1 MGRHI
6 LGRLFER
13 RITFFKTAGQS
24 GAIIAAFLL
33 FRGVNRL
40 PKYLEES
47 MSDTEHL
54 PLFDELGL
62 AAPILKALH
71 DVGYERPS
79 PIQAAAI
86 PPLLAG
92 HDLLGQAQTGT
103 GKTAAFALPLLS
115 RLEAGSRSTQILVL
129 APTRELAIQVS
140 EACQRYA
147 SHMPDFQVLPIYGGS
162 SYDTQIRALRRGAQV
177 VVGTPGRVMDLIR
190 RKSLDLSGLRALV
203 LDEADEMLRMG
214 FIDDVDWIM
223 EQCPAGRQVAL
234 FSATMPEQIRR
245 VAQKH
250 LKQPKEIKIASK
262 TATAT
267 TIRQRYWQVTGS
279 HKLEA
284 MTRLLE
290 VESYEALLVFVR
302 TKNAAEELAGKLAA
316 RGHACEA
323 LHGDIPQK
331 LRERTVEKLR
341 QGQLDILIATDVV
354 ARGLDVERI
363 THVVNYDIPYDT
375 ESYVHR
381 IGRTGRAG
389 RKGEAIL
396 FVAPRERRMLRSIE
410 HATRQS
416 IEPMKMPTMADINQ
430 HRLTKFKE
438 RIRETMMGEE
448 LETYYELVNEL
459 VQEESVDP
467 IELAAALAKLVQGD
481 QPLLLDES
489 KPDPL
494 LSQPS
499 REFERRDQ
507 RDFGDRDFNRGDRPA
522 RRMPGLEPRPL
533 KDNPDVKMER
543 FRVDVGAHHGV
554 KPGQIVGAIAN
565 EANLESR
572 FIGNI
577 EIADDFS
584 TVDLPKGMSAE
595 VMEVIK
601 KARVCQRPL
610 MITPYTEV
618 PEGTRSAAP
627 RQFRD
632 RPFNKER
639 RPFNKDRREGNREG
653 GFDKGRKFGNKRREH
668 NS

>member
-1 MGRHI
+1 
-6 LGRLFER
+6 
-13 RITFFKTAGQS
+13 
-24 GAIIAAFLL
+24 
-33 FRGVNRL
+33 
-40 PKYLEES
+40 
-47 MSDTEHL
+47 MSDTEQL
-54 PLFDELGL
+54 PLFSELGL
-62 AAPILKALH
+62 AAPVLKALQ

-86 PPLLAG
+86 PHLMAG

-115 RLEAGSRSTQILVL
+115 RLEAGNRNTQVLVL
-129 APTRELAIQVS
+129 APTRELALQVA

-147 SHMPDFQVLPIYGGS
+147 KYMPDFHVLPIYGGS
-162 SYDTQIRALRRGAQV
+162 SYETQTRALRRGAQV

-190 RKSLDLSGLRALV
+190 RKNLDLSGLKALV

-223 EQCPAGRQVAL
+223 EQCPATRQVAL
-234 FSATMPEQIRR
+234 FSATMPDQIRR

-250 LKQPKEIKIASK
+250 LKQPKEIKIITK
-262 TATAT
+262 TSTAP
-267 TIRQRYWQVTGS
+267 TIRQRYWQVTGL
-279 HKLEA
+279 HKLDA

-290 VESYEALLVFVR
+290 VEPYEAVLVFVR

-331 LRERTVEKLR
+331 LRERTVDKLR

-396 FVAPRERRMLRSIE
+396 FVAPRERRMLRAIE
-410 HATRQS
+410 HATRQA
-416 IEPMKMPTMADINQ
+416 IEPMKMPSTEDINQ
-430 HRLTKFKE
+430 HRMTKFKE

-448 LETYYELVNEL
+448 LEIYVNLVNEL
-459 VQEESVDP
+459 IEEDSADP
-467 IELAAALAKLVQGD
+467 LELAAALAKLVQGD
-481 QPLLLDES
+481 QPLLLDDSITEPAS
-489 KPDPL
+489 DRAG
-494 LSQPS
+494 
-499 REFERRDQ
+499 REFERRD
-507 RDFGDRDFNRGDRPA
+507 FGDRAPRDFADRGDRPA
-522 RRMPGLEPRPL
+522 RRMPSLEPRPL
-533 KDNPDVKMER
+533 KDNPDVEMER
-543 FRVDVGAHHGV
+543 YRVDVGANHGV

-565 EANLESR
+565 EANIESR

-577 EIADDFS
+577 DIADDFS
-584 TVDLPKGMSAE
+584 TVDLPKGMTAD
-595 VMEVIK
+595 VLEVIK

-610 MITPYTEV
+610 QISHYTEV
-618 PEGTRSAAP
+618 PAGSNTAP
-627 RQFRD
+627 RPSSD
-632 RPFNKER
+632 RPAFNKD
-639 RPFNKDRREGNREG
+639 RPFNKDRRPSSDRPFNKSGERREG
-653 GFDKGRKFGNKRREH
+653 GFNKDRKFGGPKRRD
-668 NS
+668 S

>member
-1 MGRHI
+1 
-6 LGRLFER
+6 
-13 RITFFKTAGQS
+13 
-24 GAIIAAFLL
+24 
-33 FRGVNRL
+33 
-40 PKYLEES
+40 
-47 MSDTEHL
+47 MSDTEQL
-54 PLFDELGL
+54 PLFSELGL
-62 AAPILKALH
+62 AAPVLKALQ

-86 PPLLAG
+86 PHLMAG

-115 RLEAGSRSTQILVL
+115 RLEAGNRNTQILVL
-129 APTRELAIQVS
+129 APTRELALQVA

-147 SHMPDFQVLPIYGGS
+147 KHMPDFHVLPIYGGS
-162 SYDTQIRALRRGAQV
+162 SYETQTRALRRGAQV

-190 RKSLDLSGLRALV
+190 RKNLDLSGLKALV

-223 EQCPAGRQVAL
+223 EQCPATRQVAL

-250 LKQPKEIKIASK
+250 LKQPKEIKIITK
-262 TATAT
+262 TSTAP
-267 TIRQRYWQVTGS
+267 TIRQRYWQVTGL
-279 HKLEA
+279 HKLDA

-290 VESYEALLVFVR
+290 VEPYEAVLVFVR

-331 LRERTVEKLR
+331 LRERTVDKLR

-396 FVAPRERRMLRSIE
+396 FVAPRERRMLRAIE
-410 HATRQS
+410 HATRQA
-416 IEPMKMPTMADINQ
+416 IEPMKMPSTEDINL
-430 HRLTKFKE
+430 HRMTKFKE

-448 LETYYELVNEL
+448 LEIYLNLVNEL
-459 VQEESVDP
+459 IEEDSADP
-467 IELAAALAKLVQGD
+467 LELAAALAKLVQGD
-481 QPLLLDES
+481 QPLLLDDS
-489 KPDPL
+489 IPDPL
-494 LSQPS
+494 LNAGND
-499 REFERRDQ
+499 RGGFERRDFNDRGG
-507 RDFGDRDFNRGDRPA
+507 RDFGDRGDRPA
-522 RRMPGLEPRPL
+522 RRMPSLEPRPL
-533 KDNPDVKMER
+533 KDNPDVEMER
-543 FRVDVGAHHGV
+543 YRVDVGAHHGV

-565 EANLESR
+565 EANIESR

-577 EIADDFS
+577 DIADDFS
-584 TVDLPKGMSAE
+584 TVDLPKGMTAD
-595 VMEVIK
+595 VLEVIK

-610 MITPYTEV
+610 QITRYTEV
-618 PEGTRSAAP
+618 PAGGSTAAP
-627 RQFRD
+627 RPYRND
-632 RPFNKER
+632 
-639 RPFNKDRREGNREG
+639 RPFNKDRRPGGDRPFNKGGERREG
-653 GFDKGRKFGNKRREH
+653 GFNKDRKFGGKRRD
-668 NS
+668 S

>member
-1 MGRHI
+1 
-6 LGRLFER
+6 
-13 RITFFKTAGQS
+13 
-24 GAIIAAFLL
+24 
-33 FRGVNRL
+33 
-40 PKYLEES
+40 
-47 MSDTEHL
+47 MSDTEQL
-54 PLFDELGL
+54 PLFSELGL
-62 AAPILKALH
+62 AAPVLKALQ

-86 PPLLAG
+86 PHLMAG

-115 RLEAGSRSTQILVL
+115 RLEAGNRNTQILVL
-129 APTRELAIQVS
+129 APTRELALQVA

-147 SHMPDFQVLPIYGGS
+147 HHMPDFHVLPIYGGA
-162 SYDTQIRALRRGAQV
+162 SYETQTRALRRGAQV

-190 RKSLDLSGLRALV
+190 RKNLDLSGLKALV

-223 EQCPAGRQVAL
+223 EQCPSTRQVAL

-267 TIRQRYWQVTGS
+267 TIRQRYWQVTGL
-279 HKLEA
+279 HKLDA

-331 LRERTVEKLR
+331 LRERTVDKLR

-396 FVAPRERRMLRSIE
+396 FVAPRERRMLRAIE
-410 HATRQS
+410 HATRQA
-416 IEPMKMPTMADINQ
+416 IEPMKMPSTEDINQ
-430 HRLTKFKE
+430 HRLAKFKE

-448 LETYYELVNEL
+448 LE
-459 VQEESVDP
+459 
-467 IELAAALAKLVQGD
+467 
-481 QPLLLDES
+481 
-489 KPDPL
+489 
-494 LSQPS
+494 
-499 REFERRDQ
+499 
-507 RDFGDRDFNRGDRPA
+507 
-522 RRMPGLEPRPL
+522 
-533 KDNPDVKMER
+533 
-543 FRVDVGAHHGV
+543 
-554 KPGQIVGAIAN
+554 
-565 EANLESR
+565 
-572 FIGNI
+572 
-577 EIADDFS
+577 
-584 TVDLPKGMSAE
+584 
-595 VMEVIK
+595 
-601 KARVCQRPL
+601 
-610 MITPYTEV
+610 
-618 PEGTRSAAP
+618 
-627 RQFRD
+627 
-632 RPFNKER
+632 
-639 RPFNKDRREGNREG
+639 
-653 GFDKGRKFGNKRREH
+653 
-668 NS
+668 

>member
-1 MGRHI
+1 
-6 LGRLFER
+6 
-13 RITFFKTAGQS
+13 
-24 GAIIAAFLL
+24 
-33 FRGVNRL
+33 
-40 PKYLEES
+40 
-47 MSDTEHL
+47 MSDTEQL
-54 PLFDELGL
+54 PLFSELGL
-62 AAPILKALH
+62 AAPVLKALQ

-86 PPLLAG
+86 PHLMAG

-115 RLEAGSRSTQILVL
+115 RLEAGNRNTQVLVL
-129 APTRELAIQVS
+129 APTRELALQVA

-147 SHMPDFQVLPIYGGS
+147 KHMPDFHVLPIYGGS
-162 SYDTQIRALRRGAQV
+162 SYETQTRALRRGAQV

-190 RKSLDLSGLRALV
+190 RKNLDLSGLKALV

-223 EQCPAGRQVAL
+223 EQCPSTRQVAL
-234 FSATMPEQIRR
+234 FSATMPDQIRR

-250 LKQPKEIKIASK
+250 LKQPKEIKIVSK
-262 TATAT
+262 TSTAP
-267 TIRQRYWQVTGS
+267 TIRQRYWQVTGL
-279 HKLEA
+279 HKLDA

-290 VESYEALLVFVR
+290 VEPYEAVLVFVR

-331 LRERTVEKLR
+331 LRERTVDKLR

-396 FVAPRERRMLRSIE
+396 FVAPRERRMLRAIE
-410 HATRQS
+410 HATRQA
-416 IEPMKMPTMADINQ
+416 IEPMKMPSTEDINQ
-430 HRLTKFKE
+430 HRMTKFKE

-448 LETYYELVNEL
+448 LELYLNLVNEL
-459 VQEESVDP
+459 IEEDSADP
-467 IELAAALAKLVQGD
+467 LELAAALAKLVQGD
-481 QPLLLDES
+481 QPLLLDDSMPEPQFS
-489 KPDPL
+489 SND
-494 LSQPS
+494 
-499 REFERRDQ
+499 RGGRDFERRDGGS
-507 RDFGDRDFNRGDRPA
+507 DFADRGDRPA
-522 RRMPGLEPRPL
+522 RRMPSLEPRPL
-533 KDNPDVKMER
+533 KDNPDVEMER
-543 FRVDVGAHHGV
+543 YRVDVGAHHGV

-565 EANLESR
+565 EANIESR

-577 EIADDFS
+577 DIADDFS
-584 TVDLPKGMSAE
+584 TVDLPKGMTAD
-595 VMEVIK
+595 VLEVIK

-610 MITPYTEV
+610 MITRYTEV
-618 PEGTRSAAP
+618 PAGSNTAP
-627 RQFRD
+627 RPPRSD
-632 RPFNKER
+632 
-639 RPFNKDRREGNREG
+639 RPFNKDRRPSGDRPFNKSGERREG
-653 GFDKGRKFGNKRREH
+653 GFNKDRKFGGNKRRD
-668 NS
+668 S

>member
-1 MGRHI
+1 
-6 LGRLFER
+6 
-13 RITFFKTAGQS
+13 
-24 GAIIAAFLL
+24 
-33 FRGVNRL
+33 
-40 PKYLEES
+40 
-47 MSDTEHL
+47 MSDTEQL
-54 PLFDELGL
+54 PLFSELGL
-62 AAPILKALH
+62 AAPVLKALQ

-86 PPLLAG
+86 PHLMAG

-115 RLEAGSRSTQILVL
+115 RLEAGNRNTQILVL
-129 APTRELAIQVS
+129 APTRELALQVA

-147 SHMPDFQVLPIYGGS
+147 KHMPDFHVLPIYGGS
-162 SYDTQIRALRRGAQV
+162 SYETQTRALRRGAQV

-190 RKSLDLSGLRALV
+190 RKNLDLSGLKALV

-223 EQCPAGRQVAL
+223 EQCPATRQVAL
-234 FSATMPEQIRR
+234 FSATMPDQIRR

-250 LKQPKEIKIASK
+250 LKQPKEIKIITK
-262 TATAT
+262 TSTAP
-267 TIRQRYWQVTGS
+267 TIRQRYWQVTGL
-279 HKLEA
+279 HKLDA

-290 VESYEALLVFVR
+290 VEPYEAVLVFVR
-302 TKNAAEELAGKLAA
+302 TKNAAEELASKLAA

-331 LRERTVEKLR
+331 LRERTVDKLR

-396 FVAPRERRMLRSIE
+396 FVAPRERRMLRAIE
-410 HATRQS
+410 HATRQA
-416 IEPMKMPTMADINQ
+416 IEPMKMPSTEDINQ
-430 HRLTKFKE
+430 HRMTKFKE

-448 LETYYELVNEL
+448 LEIYVNLVNEL
-459 VQEESVDP
+459 IEEDSADP
-467 IELAAALAKLVQGD
+467 LELAAALAKLVQGD
-481 QPLLLDES
+481 QPLLLDDTITEPAS
-489 KPDPL
+489 DRAG
-494 LSQPS
+494 
-499 REFERRDQ
+499 REFERRDFGDRAP
-507 RDFGDRDFNRGDRPA
+507 RDFGDRGDRPA
-522 RRMPGLEPRPL
+522 RRMPSLEPRPL
-533 KDNPDVKMER
+533 KDNPDVEMER
-543 FRVDVGAHHGV
+543 YRVDVGAHHGV

-565 EANLESR
+565 EANIESR

-577 EIADDFS
+577 DIADDFS
-584 TVDLPKGMSAE
+584 TVDLPKGMTAD
-595 VMEVIK
+595 VLEVIK

-610 MITPYTEV
+610 MITRYTEV
-618 PEGTRSAAP
+618 PAGSNTAP
-627 RQFRD
+627 RPPRSD
-632 RPFNKER
+632 
-639 RPFNKDRREGNREG
+639 RPFNKDRRPSGDRPFNKSGERREG
-653 GFDKGRKFGNKRREH
+653 GFNKDRKFGGNKRRD
-668 NS
+668 S

>member
-1 MGRHI
+1 
-6 LGRLFER
+6 
-13 RITFFKTAGQS
+13 
-24 GAIIAAFLL
+24 
-33 FRGVNRL
+33 
-40 PKYLEES
+40 
-47 MSDTEHL
+47 MSDTEQL
-54 PLFDELGL
+54 PLFSELGL
-62 AAPILKALH
+62 AAPVLKALQ

-86 PPLLAG
+86 PHLMAG

-115 RLEAGSRSTQILVL
+115 RLEAGNRNTQILVL
-129 APTRELAIQVS
+129 APTRELALQVA

-147 SHMPDFQVLPIYGGS
+147 HHMPDFHVLPIYGGA
-162 SYDTQIRALRRGAQV
+162 SYETQTRALRRGAQV

-190 RKSLDLSGLRALV
+190 RKNLDLSGLKALV

-223 EQCPAGRQVAL
+223 EQCPSTRQVAL

-267 TIRQRYWQVTGS
+267 TIRQRYWQVTGL
-279 HKLEA
+279 HKLDA

-331 LRERTVEKLR
+331 LRERTVDKLR

-396 FVAPRERRMLRSIE
+396 FVAPRERRMLRAIE
-410 HATRQS
+410 HATRQA
-416 IEPMKMPTMADINQ
+416 IEPMKMPSTEDINQ
-430 HRLTKFKE
+430 HRLAKFKE

-448 LETYYELVNEL
+448 LEIYHSLVNEL
-459 VQEESVDP
+459 IEEDSADP
-467 IELAAALAKLVQGD
+467 LELAAALAKLVQGD
-481 QPLLLDES
+481 QPLLLDDS
-489 KPDPL
+489 IPDPL
-494 LSQPS
+494 FNNSND
-499 REFERRDQ
+499 RGGFERRDFNDRGG
-507 RDFGDRDFNRGDRPA
+507 RDFGDRGDRPA
-522 RRMPGLEPRPL
+522 RRMPSLEPRPL
-533 KDNPDVKMER
+533 KDNPDVEMER
-543 FRVDVGAHHGV
+543 YRVDVGAHHGV

-565 EANLESR
+565 EANIESR

-577 EIADDFS
+577 DIADDFS
-584 TVDLPKGMSAE
+584 TVDLPKGMTAD
-595 VMEVIK
+595 VLEVIK

-610 MITPYTEV
+610 QITRYTEV
-618 PEGTRSAAP
+618 PAGGNTSSRPP
-627 RQFRD
+627 RGE
-632 RPFNKER
+632 RPFR
-639 RPFNKDRREGNREG
+639 GDRPFNKDRRPQGDRPFNKSGERREG
-653 GFDKGRKFGNKRREH
+653 GFNKDRKFGGKRRE
-668 NS
+668 S

>member
-1 MGRHI
+1 
-6 LGRLFER
+6 
-13 RITFFKTAGQS
+13 
-24 GAIIAAFLL
+24 
-33 FRGVNRL
+33 
-40 PKYLEES
+40 
-47 MSDTEHL
+47 MSDTEQL
-54 PLFDELGL
+54 PLFSELGL
-62 AAPILKALH
+62 AAPVLKALQ

-86 PPLLAG
+86 PHLMAG

-115 RLEAGSRSTQILVL
+115 RLEAGNRNTQVLVL
-129 APTRELAIQVS
+129 APTRELALQVA

-147 SHMPDFQVLPIYGGS
+147 KHMPDFHVLPIYGGS
-162 SYDTQIRALRRGAQV
+162 SYETQTRALRRGAQV

-190 RKSLDLSGLRALV
+190 RKNLDLSGLKALV

-223 EQCPAGRQVAL
+223 EQCPSTRQVAL
-234 FSATMPEQIRR
+234 FSATMPDQIRR

-250 LKQPKEIKIASK
+250 LKQPKEIKIVSK
-262 TATAT
+262 TSTAP
-267 TIRQRYWQVTGS
+267 TIRQRYWQVTGL
-279 HKLEA
+279 HKLDA

-290 VESYEALLVFVR
+290 VEPYEAVLVFVR

-331 LRERTVEKLR
+331 LRERTVDKLR

-396 FVAPRERRMLRSIE
+396 FVAPRERRMLRAIE
-410 HATRQS
+410 HATRQA
-416 IEPMKMPTMADINQ
+416 IEPMKMPSTEDINQ
-430 HRLTKFKE
+430 HRMTKFKE

-448 LETYYELVNEL
+448 LELYLNLVNEL
-459 VQEESVDP
+459 IEEDSADP
-467 IELAAALAKLVQGD
+467 LELAAALAKLVQGD
-481 QPLLLDES
+481 QPLLLDDSIPEPQFS
-489 KPDPL
+489 SND
-494 LSQPS
+494 
-499 REFERRDQ
+499 RGGRDFERRDGGN
-507 RDFGDRDFNRGDRPA
+507 DFADRGDRPA
-522 RRMPGLEPRPL
+522 RRMPSLEPRPL
-533 KDNPDVKMER
+533 KDNPDVEMER
-543 FRVDVGAHHGV
+543 YRVDVGAHHGV

-565 EANLESR
+565 EANIESR

-577 EIADDFS
+577 DIADDFS
-584 TVDLPKGMSAE
+584 TVDLPKGMTAD
-595 VMEVIK
+595 VLEVIK

-610 MITPYTEV
+610 MITRYTEV
-618 PEGTRSAAP
+618 PAGSNTAP
-627 RQFRD
+627 RPPRSD
-632 RPFNKER
+632 
-639 RPFNKDRREGNREG
+639 RPFNKDRRPSGDRPFNKSGERREG
-653 GFDKGRKFGNKRREH
+653 GFNKDRKFGGNKRRD
-668 NS
+668 S

>member
-1 MGRHI
+1 
-6 LGRLFER
+6 
-13 RITFFKTAGQS
+13 
-24 GAIIAAFLL
+24 
-33 FRGVNRL
+33 
-40 PKYLEES
+40 
-47 MSDTEHL
+47 MSDTEQL
-54 PLFDELGL
+54 PLFSELGL
-62 AAPILKALH
+62 AAPVLKALQ

-86 PPLLAG
+86 PHLMAG

-115 RLEAGSRSTQILVL
+115 RLEAGNRNTQILVL
-129 APTRELAIQVS
+129 APTRELALQVA

-147 SHMPDFQVLPIYGGS
+147 HHMPDFHVLPIYGGA
-162 SYDTQIRALRRGAQV
+162 SYETQTRALRRGAQV

-190 RKSLDLSGLRALV
+190 RKNLDLSGLKALV

-223 EQCPAGRQVAL
+223 DQCPAGRQVAL

-267 TIRQRYWQVTGS
+267 TIRQRYWQVTGL
-279 HKLEA
+279 HKLDA

-331 LRERTVEKLR
+331 LRERTVDKLR

-396 FVAPRERRMLRSIE
+396 FVAPRERRMLRAIE
-410 HATRQS
+410 HATRQA
-416 IEPMKMPTMADINQ
+416 IEPMKMPSTEDINQ
-430 HRLTKFKE
+430 HRLAKFKE

-448 LETYYELVNEL
+448 LEIYHNLVNEL
-459 VQEESVDP
+459 IEEDSADP
-467 IELAAALAKLVQGD
+467 LELAAALAKLVQGD
-481 QPLLLDES
+481 QPLLLDDS
-489 KPDPL
+489 IPDPVFNAGND
-494 LSQPS
+494 
-499 REFERRDQ
+499 RGGFERREFNDRGG
-507 RDFGDRDFNRGDRPA
+507 RDFGDRGDRPA
-522 RRMPGLEPRPL
+522 RRMPSLEPRPL
-533 KDNPDVKMER
+533 KDNPDVEMER
-543 FRVDVGAHHGV
+543 YRVDVGAHHGV

-565 EANLESR
+565 EANIESR

-577 EIADDFS
+577 DIADDFS

-595 VMEVIK
+595 VLEVIK

-610 MITPYTEV
+610 QITRYTEV
-618 PEGTRSAAP
+618 PAGGNTAP
-627 RQFRD
+627 RPFRGD
-632 RPFNKER
+632 
-639 RPFNKDRREGNREG
+639 RPFNKDRRPQGDRPFNKDRREG
-653 GFDKGRKFGNKRREH
+653 GFDKGRKFGGNKRRD
-668 NS
+668 S

>member
-1 MGRHI
+1 
-6 LGRLFER
+6 
-13 RITFFKTAGQS
+13 
-24 GAIIAAFLL
+24 
-33 FRGVNRL
+33 
-40 PKYLEES
+40 
-47 MSDTEHL
+47 MSDTEQL
-54 PLFDELGL
+54 PLFSELGL
-62 AAPILKALH
+62 AAPVLKALQ

-86 PPLLAG
+86 PHLMAG

-115 RLEAGSRSTQILVL
+115 RLEAGNRNTQILVL
-129 APTRELAIQVS
+129 APTRELALQVA

-147 SHMPDFQVLPIYGGS
+147 HHMPDFHVLPIYGGA
-162 SYDTQIRALRRGAQV
+162 SYETQTRALRRGAQV

-190 RKSLDLSGLRALV
+190 RKNLDLSGLKALV

-267 TIRQRYWQVTGS
+267 TIRQRYWQVTGL
-279 HKLEA
+279 HKLDA

-290 VESYEALLVFVR
+290 VEPYEALLVFVR

-331 LRERTVEKLR
+331 LRERTVDKLR

-396 FVAPRERRMLRSIE
+396 FVAPRERRMLRAIE
-410 HATRQS
+410 HATRQA
-416 IEPMKMPTMADINQ
+416 IEPMKMPSTEDINQ
-430 HRLTKFKE
+430 HRLAKFKE

-448 LETYYELVNEL
+448 LEIYVNLVNEL
-459 VQEESVDP
+459 IEEDSADP
-467 IELAAALAKLVQGD
+467 LELAAALAKLVQGD
-481 QPLLLDES
+481 QPLLLDDS
-489 KPDPL
+489 IPDPVFNAGND
-494 LSQPS
+494 
-499 REFERRDQ
+499 RGGFERRDFNDRGG
-507 RDFGDRDFNRGDRPA
+507 RDFADRGDRPA
-522 RRMPGLEPRPL
+522 RRMPSLEPRPL
-533 KDNPDVKMER
+533 KDNPDVEMER
-543 FRVDVGAHHGV
+543 YRVDVGAHHGV

-565 EANLESR
+565 EANIESR

-577 EIADDFS
+577 DIADDFS
-584 TVDLPKGMSAE
+584 TVDLPKGMSAD
-595 VMEVIK
+595 VLEVIK

-610 MITPYTEV
+610 QISRYTEV
-618 PEGTRSAAP
+618 PAGSNTAP
-627 RQFRD
+627 RPPRGDRSFRGD
-632 RPFNKER
+632 
-639 RPFNKDRREGNREG
+639 RPFNKDRRPQGDRPFNKDRREG
-653 GFDKGRKFGNKRREH
+653 GFDKGRKFGGKRRD
-668 NS
+668 S

>member
-1 MGRHI
+1 
-6 LGRLFER
+6 
-13 RITFFKTAGQS
+13 
-24 GAIIAAFLL
+24 
-33 FRGVNRL
+33 
-40 PKYLEES
+40 
-47 MSDTEHL
+47 MSDTEQL
-54 PLFDELGL
+54 PLFSELGL
-62 AAPILKALH
+62 AAPVLKALQ

-86 PPLLAG
+86 PHLMAG

-115 RLEAGSRSTQILVL
+115 RLEAGNRNTQILVL
-129 APTRELAIQVS
+129 APTRELALQVA

-147 SHMPDFQVLPIYGGS
+147 KHMPDFHVLPIYGGS
-162 SYDTQIRALRRGAQV
+162 SYETQTRALRRGAQV

-190 RKSLDLSGLRALV
+190 RKNLDLSGLKALV

-223 EQCPAGRQVAL
+223 EQCPATRQVAL
-234 FSATMPEQIRR
+234 FSATMPDQIRR

-250 LKQPKEIKIASK
+250 LKQPKEIKIITK
-262 TATAT
+262 TSTAP
-267 TIRQRYWQVTGS
+267 TIRQRYWQVTGL
-279 HKLEA
+279 HKLDA

-290 VESYEALLVFVR
+290 VEPYEAVLVFVR

-331 LRERTVEKLR
+331 LRERTVDKLR

-396 FVAPRERRMLRSIE
+396 FVAPRERRMLRAIE
-410 HATRQS
+410 HATRQA
-416 IEPMKMPTMADINQ
+416 IEPMKMPSTEDINQ
-430 HRLTKFKE
+430 HRMTKFKE

-448 LETYYELVNEL
+448 LEIYVNLVNEL
-459 VQEESVDP
+459 IEEDSADP
-467 IELAAALAKLVQGD
+467 LELAAALAKLVQGD

-489 KPDPL
+489 ITEPASDRAG
-494 LSQPS
+494 
-499 REFERRDQ
+499 REFERRDFGDRAP
-507 RDFGDRDFNRGDRPA
+507 RDFGDRGDRPA
-522 RRMPGLEPRPL
+522 RRMPSLEPRPL
-533 KDNPDVKMER
+533 KDNPDVEMER
-543 FRVDVGAHHGV
+543 YRVDVGAHHGV

-565 EANLESR
+565 EANIESR

-577 EIADDFS
+577 DIADDFS
-584 TVDLPKGMSAE
+584 TVDLPKGMTAD
-595 VMEVIK
+595 VLEVIK

-610 MITPYTEV
+610 QITRYTEV
-618 PEGTRSAAP
+618 PAGSNTAP
-627 RQFRD
+627 RPPRSD
-632 RPFNKER
+632 
-639 RPFNKDRREGNREG
+639 RPFNKDRRPSGDRPFNKSGERREG
-653 GFDKGRKFGNKRREH
+653 GFNKDRKFGGNKRRD
-668 NS
+668 S

>member
-1 MGRHI
+1 
-6 LGRLFER
+6 
-13 RITFFKTAGQS
+13 
-24 GAIIAAFLL
+24 
-33 FRGVNRL
+33 
-40 PKYLEES
+40 
-47 MSDTEHL
+47 MSDTEQL
-54 PLFDELGL
+54 PLFSELGL
-62 AAPILKALH
+62 AAPVLKALQ

-86 PPLLAG
+86 PHLMAG

-115 RLEAGSRSTQILVL
+115 RLEAGNRNTQILVL
-129 APTRELAIQVS
+129 APTRELALQVA

-147 SHMPDFQVLPIYGGS
+147 HHMPDFHVLPIYGGA
-162 SYDTQIRALRRGAQV
+162 SYETQTRALRRGAQV

-190 RKSLDLSGLRALV
+190 RKNLDLSGLKALV

-223 EQCPAGRQVAL
+223 EQCPSSRQVAL

-267 TIRQRYWQVTGS
+267 TIRQRYWQVTGL
-279 HKLEA
+279 HKLDA

-331 LRERTVEKLR
+331 LRERTVDKLR

-396 FVAPRERRMLRSIE
+396 FVAPRERRMLRAIE
-410 HATRQS
+410 HATRQA
-416 IEPMKMPTMADINQ
+416 IEPMKMPSTEDINQ
-430 HRLTKFKE
+430 HRLAKFKE

-448 LETYYELVNEL
+448 LEIYHNLVNEL
-459 VQEESVDP
+459 IEEDSADP
-467 IELAAALAKLVQGD
+467 LELAAALAKLVQGD
-481 QPLLLDES
+481 QPLLLDDS
-489 KPDPL
+489 IPDPL
-494 LSQPS
+494 LNAGND
-499 REFERRDQ
+499 RGGFERRDFNDRGG
-507 RDFGDRDFNRGDRPA
+507 RDFGDRGDRPA
-522 RRMPGLEPRPL
+522 RRMPSLEPRPL
-533 KDNPDVKMER
+533 KDNPDVEMER
-543 FRVDVGAHHGV
+543 YRVDVGAHHGV

-565 EANLESR
+565 EANIESR

-577 EIADDFS
+577 DIADDFS
-584 TVDLPKGMSAE
+584 TVDLPKGMTAD
-595 VMEVIK
+595 VLEVIK

-610 MITPYTEV
+610 QITRYTEV
-618 PEGTRSAAP
+618 PAGGNTSSRPP
-627 RQFRD
+627 RGD
-632 RPFNKER
+632 
-639 RPFNKDRREGNREG
+639 RPFNKDRRPQGDRPFNKSGERREG
-653 GFDKGRKFGNKRREH
+653 GFNKDRKFGGKRRE
-668 NS
+668 S

>member
-1 MGRHI
+1 
-6 LGRLFER
+6 
-13 RITFFKTAGQS
+13 
-24 GAIIAAFLL
+24 
-33 FRGVNRL
+33 
-40 PKYLEES
+40 
-47 MSDTEHL
+47 MSDTEQL
-54 PLFDELGL
+54 PLFSELGL
-62 AAPILKALH
+62 AAPVLKALQ

-86 PPLLAG
+86 PHLMAG

-115 RLEAGSRSTQILVL
+115 RLEAGNRNTQILVL
-129 APTRELAIQVS
+129 APTRELALQVA

-147 SHMPDFQVLPIYGGS
+147 KHMPDFHVLPIYGGS
-162 SYDTQIRALRRGAQV
+162 SYETQTRALRRGAQV

-190 RKSLDLSGLRALV
+190 RKNLDLSGLKALV

-223 EQCPAGRQVAL
+223 EQCPATRQVAL
-234 FSATMPEQIRR
+234 FSATMPDQIRR

-250 LKQPKEIKIASK
+250 LKQPKEIKIITK
-262 TATAT
+262 TSTAP
-267 TIRQRYWQVTGS
+267 TIRQRYWQVTGL
-279 HKLEA
+279 HKLDA

-290 VESYEALLVFVR
+290 VEPYEAVLVFVR

-331 LRERTVEKLR
+331 LRERTVDKLR

-396 FVAPRERRMLRSIE
+396 FVAPRERRMLRAIE
-410 HATRQS
+410 HATRQA
-416 IEPMKMPTMADINQ
+416 IEPMKMPSTEDINQ
-430 HRLTKFKE
+430 HRMTKFKE

-448 LETYYELVNEL
+448 LEIYVNLVNEL
-459 VQEESVDP
+459 IEEDSADP
-467 IELAAALAKLVQGD
+467 LELAAALAKLVQGD
-481 QPLLLDES
+481 QPLLLDDTITEPAS
-489 KPDPL
+489 DRAG
-494 LSQPS
+494 
-499 REFERRDQ
+499 REFERRDFGDRAP
-507 RDFGDRDFNRGDRPA
+507 RDFGDRGDRPA
-522 RRMPGLEPRPL
+522 RRMPSLEPRPL
-533 KDNPDVKMER
+533 KDNPDVEMER
-543 FRVDVGAHHGV
+543 YRVDVGAHHGV

-565 EANLESR
+565 EANIESR

-577 EIADDFS
+577 DIADDFS
-584 TVDLPKGMSAE
+584 TVDLPKGMTAD
-595 VMEVIK
+595 VLEVIK

-610 MITPYTEV
+610 QITRYTEV
-618 PEGTRSAAP
+618 PAGSNTAP
-627 RQFRD
+627 RPPRSD
-632 RPFNKER
+632 
-639 RPFNKDRREGNREG
+639 RPFNKDRRPSGDRPFNKSGERREG
-653 GFDKGRKFGNKRREH
+653 GFNKDRKFGGNKRRD
-668 NS
+668 S

>member
-1 MGRHI
+1 
-6 LGRLFER
+6 
-13 RITFFKTAGQS
+13 
-24 GAIIAAFLL
+24 
-33 FRGVNRL
+33 
-40 PKYLEES
+40 
-47 MSDTEHL
+47 MSDTEQL
-54 PLFDELGL
+54 PLFSELGL
-62 AAPILKALH
+62 AAPVLKALQ

-86 PPLLAG
+86 PHLMAG

-115 RLEAGSRSTQILVL
+115 RLEAGNRNTQILVL
-129 APTRELAIQVS
+129 APTRELALQVA

-147 SHMPDFQVLPIYGGS
+147 HHMPDFHVLPIYGGA
-162 SYDTQIRALRRGAQV
+162 SYETQTRALRRGAQV

-190 RKSLDLSGLRALV
+190 RKNLDLSGLKALV

-223 EQCPAGRQVAL
+223 DQCPAGRQVAL

-267 TIRQRYWQVTGS
+267 TIRQRYWQVTGL
-279 HKLEA
+279 HKLDA

-290 VESYEALLVFVR
+290 VEPYEALLVFVR

-331 LRERTVEKLR
+331 LRERTVDKLR

-396 FVAPRERRMLRSIE
+396 FVAPRERRMLRAIE
-410 HATRQS
+410 HATRQA
-416 IEPMKMPTMADINQ
+416 IEPMKMPSTEDINQ
-430 HRLTKFKE
+430 HRLAKFKE

-448 LETYYELVNEL
+448 LEIYHNLVNEL
-459 VQEESVDP
+459 IQEDSADP
-467 IELAAALAKLVQGD
+467 LELAAALAKLVQGD
-481 QPLLLDES
+481 QPLLLDDS
-489 KPDPL
+489 IPDPL
-494 LSQPS
+494 FSNNND
-499 REFERRDQ
+499 RGGFERRDFNDRGGREFNDRGP
-507 RDFGDRDFNRGDRPA
+507 RDFGDRPA
-522 RRMPGLEPRPL
+522 RRMPSLEPRPL
-533 KDNPDVKMER
+533 KDNPDVEMER
-543 FRVDVGAHHGV
+543 YRVDVGAHHGV

-565 EANLESR
+565 EANIESR

-577 EIADDFS
+577 DIADDFS

-595 VMEVIK
+595 VLEVIK

-610 MITPYTEV
+610 QIARYTEV
-618 PEGTRSAAP
+618 PAGSNTAP
-627 RQFRD
+627 RPPRSD

-639 RPFNKDRREGNREG
+639 PFNKDRRPQGDRPFNKGGERREG
-653 GFDKGRKFGNKRREH
+653 GFNKDRKFSKRRD
-668 NS
+668 S

>member
-1 MGRHI
+1 
-6 LGRLFER
+6 
-13 RITFFKTAGQS
+13 
-24 GAIIAAFLL
+24 
-33 FRGVNRL
+33 
-40 PKYLEES
+40 
-47 MSDTEHL
+47 MSDTEQL
-54 PLFDELGL
+54 PLFSELGL
-62 AAPILKALH
+62 AAPVLKALQ

-86 PPLLAG
+86 PHLMAG

-115 RLEAGSRSTQILVL
+115 RLEAGNRNTQILVL
-129 APTRELAIQVS
+129 APTRELALQVA

-147 SHMPDFQVLPIYGGS
+147 HHMPDFHVLPIYGGA
-162 SYDTQIRALRRGAQV
+162 SYETQTRALRRGAQV

-190 RKSLDLSGLRALV
+190 RKNLDLSGLKALV

-223 EQCPAGRQVAL
+223 EQCPSTRQVAL

-267 TIRQRYWQVTGS
+267 TIRQRYWQVTGL
-279 HKLEA
+279 HKLDA

-331 LRERTVEKLR
+331 LRERTVDKLR

-396 FVAPRERRMLRSIE
+396 FVAPRERRMLRAIE
-410 HATRQS
+410 HATRQA
-416 IEPMKMPTMADINQ
+416 IEPMKMPSTEDINQ
-430 HRLTKFKE
+430 HRLAKFKE

-448 LETYYELVNEL
+448 LEIYHNLVNEL
-459 VQEESVDP
+459 IEEDSADP
-467 IELAAALAKLVQGD
+467 LELAAALAKLVQGD
-481 QPLLLDES
+481 QPLL
-489 KPDPL
+489 
-494 LSQPS
+494 
-499 REFERRDQ
+499 
-507 RDFGDRDFNRGDRPA
+507 
-522 RRMPGLEPRPL
+522 
-533 KDNPDVKMER
+533 
-543 FRVDVGAHHGV
+543 
-554 KPGQIVGAIAN
+554 
-565 EANLESR
+565 
-572 FIGNI
+572 
-577 EIADDFS
+577 
-584 TVDLPKGMSAE
+584 
-595 VMEVIK
+595 
-601 KARVCQRPL
+601 
-610 MITPYTEV
+610 
-618 PEGTRSAAP
+618 
-627 RQFRD
+627 
-632 RPFNKER
+632 
-639 RPFNKDRREGNREG
+639 
-653 GFDKGRKFGNKRREH
+653 
-668 NS
+668 

>member
-1 MGRHI
+1 
-6 LGRLFER
+6 
-13 RITFFKTAGQS
+13 
-24 GAIIAAFLL
+24 
-33 FRGVNRL
+33 
-40 PKYLEES
+40 
-47 MSDTEHL
+47 MSDTEQL
-54 PLFDELGL
+54 PLFSELGL
-62 AAPILKALH
+62 AAPVLKALQ

-86 PPLLAG
+86 PHLMAG

-115 RLEAGSRSTQILVL
+115 RLEAGNRNTQVLVL
-129 APTRELAIQVS
+129 APTRELALQVA

-147 SHMPDFQVLPIYGGS
+147 KHMPDFHVLPIYGGS
-162 SYDTQIRALRRGAQV
+162 SYETQTRALRRGAQV

-190 RKSLDLSGLRALV
+190 RKNLDLSGLKALV

-223 EQCPAGRQVAL
+223 EQCPSTRQVAL
-234 FSATMPEQIRR
+234 FSATMPDQIRR

-250 LKQPKEIKIASK
+250 LKQPKEIKIITK
-262 TATAT
+262 TSTAP
-267 TIRQRYWQVTGS
+267 TIRQRYWQVTGL
-279 HKLEA
+279 HKLDA

-290 VESYEALLVFVR
+290 VEPYEAVLVFVR

-331 LRERTVEKLR
+331 LRERTVDKLR

-396 FVAPRERRMLRSIE
+396 FVAPRERRMLRAIE
-410 HATRQS
+410 HATRQA
-416 IEPMKMPTMADINQ
+416 IEPMKMPSTEDINQ
-430 HRLTKFKE
+430 HRMTKFKE

-448 LETYYELVNEL
+448 LEIYHNLVNEL
-459 VQEESVDP
+459 IEEDSADP
-467 IELAAALAKLVQGD
+467 LELAAALAKLVQGD

-489 KPDPL
+489 IPEPQF
-494 LSQPS
+494 SPS
-499 REFERRDQ
+499 NDRGGRDFERRDGG
-507 RDFGDRDFNRGDRPA
+507 RDFADRGDRPA
-522 RRMPGLEPRPL
+522 RRMPSLEPRPL
-533 KDNPDVKMER
+533 KDNPDVEMER
-543 FRVDVGAHHGV
+543 YRVDVGAHHGV

-565 EANLESR
+565 EANIESR

-577 EIADDFS
+577 DIADDFS
-584 TVDLPKGMSAE
+584 TVDLPKGMTAD
-595 VMEVIK
+595 VLEVIK

-610 MITPYTEV
+610 MITRYTEV
-618 PEGTRSAAP
+618 PAGSNTAP
-627 RQFRD
+627 RPPRSD
-632 RPFNKER
+632 
-639 RPFNKDRREGNREG
+639 RPFNKDRRPSGDRPFNKSGERREG
-653 GFDKGRKFGNKRREH
+653 GFNKDRKFGGNKRRD
-668 NS
+668 S

>member
-1 MGRHI
+1 
-6 LGRLFER
+6 
-13 RITFFKTAGQS
+13 
-24 GAIIAAFLL
+24 
-33 FRGVNRL
+33 
-40 PKYLEES
+40 
-47 MSDTEHL
+47 MSDTHTEQM
-54 PLFDELGL
+54 PLFSELGL
-62 AAPILKALH
+62 AAPVLKALQ

-86 PPLLAG
+86 PHLMAG

-115 RLEAGSRSTQILVL
+115 RLEAGNRNTQVLVL
-129 APTRELAIQVS
+129 APTRELALQVA

-147 SHMPDFQVLPIYGGS
+147 KHMPDFHVLPIYGGS
-162 SYDTQIRALRRGAQV
+162 SYETQTRALRRGAQV

-190 RKSLDLSGLRALV
+190 RKNLDLSGLKALV

-223 EQCPAGRQVAL
+223 EQCPSTRQVAL
-234 FSATMPEQIRR
+234 FSATMPDQIRR

-250 LKQPKEIKIASK
+250 LKQPKEIKIITK
-262 TATAT
+262 TSTAP
-267 TIRQRYWQVTGS
+267 TIRQRYWQVTGL
-279 HKLEA
+279 HKLDA

-290 VESYEALLVFVR
+290 VEPYEAVLVFVR

-331 LRERTVEKLR
+331 LRERTVDKLR

-396 FVAPRERRMLRSIE
+396 FVAPRERRMLRAIE
-410 HATRQS
+410 HATRQA
-416 IEPMKMPTMADINQ
+416 IEPMKMPSTEDINQ
-430 HRLTKFKE
+430 HRMTKFKE

-448 LETYYELVNEL
+448 LEIYVNLVNEL
-459 VQEESVDP
+459 IEEDSADP
-467 IELAAALAKLVQGD
+467 LELAAALAKLVQGD
-481 QPLLLDES
+481 QPLLLDDSITEPAS
-489 KPDPL
+489 DRAG
-494 LSQPS
+494 
-499 REFERRDQ
+499 REFERRD
-507 RDFGDRDFNRGDRPA
+507 FGDRAPRDFADRGDRPA
-522 RRMPGLEPRPL
+522 RRMPSLEPRPL
-533 KDNPDVKMER
+533 KDNPDVEMER
-543 FRVDVGAHHGV
+543 YRVDVGANHGV

-565 EANLESR
+565 EANIESR

-577 EIADDFS
+577 DIADDFS
-584 TVDLPKGMSAE
+584 TVDLPKGMTAD
-595 VMEVIK
+595 VLEVIK

-610 MITPYTEV
+610 QISHYTEV
-618 PEGTRSAAP
+618 PAGSNTAP
-627 RQFRD
+627 RPSSD
-632 RPFNKER
+632 RPAFNKD
-639 RPFNKDRREGNREG
+639 RPFNKDRRPSGDRPFNKSGERREG
-653 GFDKGRKFGNKRREH
+653 GFNKDRKFGGPKRRD
-668 NS
+668 S

>member
-1 MGRHI
+1 
-6 LGRLFER
+6 
-13 RITFFKTAGQS
+13 
-24 GAIIAAFLL
+24 
-33 FRGVNRL
+33 
-40 PKYLEES
+40 
-47 MSDTEHL
+47 MSDTHTEQM
-54 PLFDELGL
+54 PLFSELGL
-62 AAPILKALH
+62 AAPVLKALQ

-86 PPLLAG
+86 PHLMAG

-115 RLEAGSRSTQILVL
+115 RLEAGNRNTQILVL
-129 APTRELAIQVS
+129 APTRELALQVA

-147 SHMPDFQVLPIYGGS
+147 KHMPDFHVLPIYGGS
-162 SYDTQIRALRRGAQV
+162 SYETQTRALRRGAQV

-190 RKSLDLSGLRALV
+190 RKNLDLSGLKALV

-223 EQCPAGRQVAL
+223 EQCPATRQVAL
-234 FSATMPEQIRR
+234 FSATMPDQIRR

-250 LKQPKEIKIASK
+250 LKQPKEIKIITK
-262 TATAT
+262 TSTAP
-267 TIRQRYWQVTGS
+267 TIRQRYWQVTGL
-279 HKLEA
+279 HKLDA

-290 VESYEALLVFVR
+290 VEPYEAVLVFVR

-331 LRERTVEKLR
+331 LRERTVDKLR

-396 FVAPRERRMLRSIE
+396 FVAPRERRMLRAIE
-410 HATRQS
+410 HATRQA
-416 IEPMKMPTMADINQ
+416 IEPMKMPSTEDINQ
-430 HRLTKFKE
+430 HRMTKFKE

-448 LETYYELVNEL
+448 LEIYVNLVNEL
-459 VQEESVDP
+459 IEEDSADP
-467 IELAAALAKLVQGD
+467 LELAAALAKLVQGD
-481 QPLLLDES
+481 QPLLLDDSVTEPAS
-489 KPDPL
+489 DRAG
-494 LSQPS
+494 
-499 REFERRDQ
+499 REFERRDFGDRTP
-507 RDFGDRDFNRGDRPA
+507 RDFGDRGDRPA
-522 RRMPGLEPRPL
+522 RRMPSLEPRPL
-533 KDNPDVKMER
+533 KDNPDVEMER
-543 FRVDVGAHHGV
+543 YRVDVGAHHGV

-565 EANLESR
+565 EANIESR

-577 EIADDFS
+577 DIADDFS
-584 TVDLPKGMSAE
+584 TVDLPKGMTAD
-595 VMEVIK
+595 VLEVIK

-610 MITPYTEV
+610 MITRYTEV
-618 PEGTRSAAP
+618 PAGSNTAP
-627 RQFRD
+627 RPPRSD
-632 RPFNKER
+632 
-639 RPFNKDRREGNREG
+639 RPFNKDRRPSGDRPFNKSGERREG
-653 GFDKGRKFGNKRREH
+653 GFNKDRKFGGNKRRD
-668 NS
+668 S

>member
-1 MGRHI
+1 
-6 LGRLFER
+6 
-13 RITFFKTAGQS
+13 
-24 GAIIAAFLL
+24 
-33 FRGVNRL
+33 
-40 PKYLEES
+40 
-47 MSDTEHL
+47 MSDTEQL
-54 PLFDELGL
+54 PLFSELGL
-62 AAPILKALH
+62 AAPVLKALQ

-86 PPLLAG
+86 PHLMAG

-115 RLEAGSRSTQILVL
+115 RLEAGNRNTQILVL
-129 APTRELAIQVS
+129 APTRELALQVA

-147 SHMPDFQVLPIYGGS
+147 HHMPDFHVLPIYGGA
-162 SYDTQIRALRRGAQV
+162 SYETQTRALRRGAQV

-190 RKSLDLSGLRALV
+190 RKNLDLSGLKALV

-223 EQCPAGRQVAL
+223 DQCPAGRQVAL

-267 TIRQRYWQVTGS
+267 TIRQRYWQVTGL
-279 HKLEA
+279 HKLDA

-290 VESYEALLVFVR
+290 VEPYEALLVFVR

-331 LRERTVEKLR
+331 LRERTVDKLR

-396 FVAPRERRMLRSIE
+396 FVAPRERRMLRAIE
-410 HATRQS
+410 HATRQA
-416 IEPMKMPTMADINQ
+416 IEPMKMPSTEDINQ
-430 HRLTKFKE
+430 HRLAKFKE

-448 LETYYELVNEL
+448 LEIYHNLVNEL
-459 VQEESVDP
+459 IEEDSADP
-467 IELAAALAKLVQGD
+467 LELAAALAKLVQGD
-481 QPLLLDES
+481 QPLLLDDS
-489 KPDPL
+489 IPDPVFNAGND
-494 LSQPS
+494 
-499 REFERRDQ
+499 RGGFERREFNDRGG
-507 RDFGDRDFNRGDRPA
+507 RDFGDRGDRPA
-522 RRMPGLEPRPL
+522 RRMPSLEPRPL
-533 KDNPDVKMER
+533 KDNPDVEMER
-543 FRVDVGAHHGV
+543 YRVDVGAHHGV

-565 EANLESR
+565 EANIESR

-577 EIADDFS
+577 DIADDFS
-584 TVDLPKGMSAE
+584 TVDLPKGMTAD
-595 VMEVIK
+595 VLEVIK

-610 MITPYTEV
+610 QITRYTEV
-618 PEGTRSAAP
+618 PAGSNTAP
-627 RQFRD
+627 RPPRSD
-632 RPFNKER
+632 
-639 RPFNKDRREGNREG
+639 RPFNKDRRPSGDRPFNKSGERREG
-653 GFDKGRKFGNKRREH
+653 GFNKDRKFGGNKRRD
-668 NS
+668 S

>member
-1 MGRHI
+1 
-6 LGRLFER
+6 
-13 RITFFKTAGQS
+13 
-24 GAIIAAFLL
+24 
-33 FRGVNRL
+33 
-40 PKYLEES
+40 
-47 MSDTEHL
+47 MSDTEQL
-54 PLFDELGL
+54 PLFSELGL
-62 AAPILKALH
+62 AAPVLKALQ

-86 PPLLAG
+86 PHLMAG

-115 RLEAGSRSTQILVL
+115 RLEAGNRNTQILVL
-129 APTRELAIQVS
+129 APTRELALQVA

-147 SHMPDFQVLPIYGGS
+147 KHMPDFHVLPIYGGS
-162 SYDTQIRALRRGAQV
+162 SYETQTRALRRGAQV

-190 RKSLDLSGLRALV
+190 RKNLDLSGLKALV

-223 EQCPAGRQVAL
+223 EQCPATRQVAL
-234 FSATMPEQIRR
+234 FSATMPDQIRR

-267 TIRQRYWQVTGS
+267 TIRQRYWQVTGL
-279 HKLEA
+279 HKLDA

-290 VESYEALLVFVR
+290 VEPYEALLVFVR

-331 LRERTVEKLR
+331 LRERTVDKLR

-396 FVAPRERRMLRSIE
+396 FVAPRERRMLRAIE
-410 HATRQS
+410 HATRQA
-416 IEPMKMPTMADINQ
+416 IEPMKMPSTEDINQ
-430 HRLTKFKE
+430 HRMTKFKE

-448 LETYYELVNEL
+448 LEIYVNLVNEL
-459 VQEESVDP
+459 IEEDSADP
-467 IELAAALAKLVQGD
+467 LELAAALAKLVQGD
-481 QPLLLDES
+481 QPLLLDDTITEPAS
-489 KPDPL
+489 DRAG
-494 LSQPS
+494 
-499 REFERRDQ
+499 REFERRDFGDRAP
-507 RDFGDRDFNRGDRPA
+507 RDFGDRGDRPA
-522 RRMPGLEPRPL
+522 RRMPSLEPRPL
-533 KDNPDVKMER
+533 KDNPDVEMER
-543 FRVDVGAHHGV
+543 YRVDVGAHHGV

-565 EANLESR
+565 EANIESR

-577 EIADDFS
+577 DIADDFS
-584 TVDLPKGMSAE
+584 TVDLPKGMTAD
-595 VMEVIK
+595 VLEVIK

-610 MITPYTEV
+610 MITRYTEV
-618 PEGTRSAAP
+618 PAGSNTAP
-627 RQFRD
+627 RPPRSD
-632 RPFNKER
+632 
-639 RPFNKDRREGNREG
+639 RPFNKDRRPSGDRPFNKSGERREG
-653 GFDKGRKFGNKRREH
+653 GFNKDRKFGGNKRRD
-668 NS
+668 S

>member
-1 MGRHI
+1 
-6 LGRLFER
+6 
-13 RITFFKTAGQS
+13 
-24 GAIIAAFLL
+24 
-33 FRGVNRL
+33 
-40 PKYLEES
+40 
-47 MSDTEHL
+47 MSDTEQL
-54 PLFDELGL
+54 PLFSELGL
-62 AAPILKALH
+62 AAPVLKALQ

-86 PPLLAG
+86 PHLMAG

-115 RLEAGSRSTQILVL
+115 RLEAGNRNTQILVL
-129 APTRELAIQVS
+129 APTRELALQVA

-147 SHMPDFQVLPIYGGS
+147 KHMPDFHVLPIYGGS
-162 SYDTQIRALRRGAQV
+162 SYETQTRALRRGAQV

-190 RKSLDLSGLRALV
+190 RKNLDLSGLKALV

-223 EQCPAGRQVAL
+223 EQCPATRQVAL

-250 LKQPKEIKIASK
+250 LKQPKEIKIITK
-262 TATAT
+262 TSTAP
-267 TIRQRYWQVTGS
+267 TIRQRYWQVTGL
-279 HKLEA
+279 HKLDA

-290 VESYEALLVFVR
+290 VEPYEAVLVFVR

-331 LRERTVEKLR
+331 LRERTVDKLR

-396 FVAPRERRMLRSIE
+396 FVAPRERRMLRAIE
-410 HATRQS
+410 HATRQA
-416 IEPMKMPTMADINQ
+416 IEPMKMPSTEDINQ
-430 HRLTKFKE
+430 HRMTKFKE

-448 LETYYELVNEL
+448 LEIYVNLVNEL
-459 VQEESVDP
+459 IEEDSADP
-467 IELAAALAKLVQGD
+467 LELAAALAKLVQGD
-481 QPLLLDES
+481 QPLLLDDSVTEPAS
-489 KPDPL
+489 DRAG
-494 LSQPS
+494 
-499 REFERRDQ
+499 REFERRDFGDRAP
-507 RDFGDRDFNRGDRPA
+507 RDFGDRGDRPA
-522 RRMPGLEPRPL
+522 RRMPSLEPRPL
-533 KDNPDVKMER
+533 KDNPDVEMER
-543 FRVDVGAHHGV
+543 YRVDVGAHHGV

-565 EANLESR
+565 EANIESR

-577 EIADDFS
+577 DIADDFS
-584 TVDLPKGMSAE
+584 TVDLPKGMTAD
-595 VMEVIK
+595 VLEVIK

-610 MITPYTEV
+610 MITRYTEV
-618 PEGTRSAAP
+618 PAGSNTAP
-627 RQFRD
+627 RPPRSD
-632 RPFNKER
+632 
-639 RPFNKDRREGNREG
+639 RPFNKDRRPSGDRPFNKSGERREG
-653 GFDKGRKFGNKRREH
+653 GFNKDRKFGGNKRRD
-668 NS
+668 S

>member
-1 MGRHI
+1 
-6 LGRLFER
+6 
-13 RITFFKTAGQS
+13 
-24 GAIIAAFLL
+24 
-33 FRGVNRL
+33 
-40 PKYLEES
+40 
-47 MSDTEHL
+47 MSDTHTEQM
-54 PLFDELGL
+54 PLFSELGL
-62 AAPILKALH
+62 AAPVLKALQ

-86 PPLLAG
+86 PHLMAG

-115 RLEAGSRSTQILVL
+115 RLEAGNRNTQILVL
-129 APTRELAIQVS
+129 APTRELALQVA

-147 SHMPDFQVLPIYGGS
+147 KHMPDFHVLPIYGGS
-162 SYDTQIRALRRGAQV
+162 SYETQTRALRRGAQV

-190 RKSLDLSGLRALV
+190 RKNLGLSGLKALV

-223 EQCPAGRQVAL
+223 EQCPATRQVAL
-234 FSATMPEQIRR
+234 FSATMPHQIRR

-250 LKQPKEIKIASK
+250 LKQPKEIKIITK
-262 TATAT
+262 TSTAP
-267 TIRQRYWQVTGS
+267 TIRQRYWQVTGL
-279 HKLEA
+279 HKLDA

-290 VESYEALLVFVR
+290 VEPYEAVLVFVR

-331 LRERTVEKLR
+331 LRERTVDKLR

-396 FVAPRERRMLRSIE
+396 FVAPRERRMLRAIE
-410 HATRQS
+410 HATRQA
-416 IEPMKMPTMADINQ
+416 IEPMKMPSTEDINQ
-430 HRLTKFKE
+430 HRMTKFKE

-448 LETYYELVNEL
+448 LEIYVNLVNEL
-459 VQEESVDP
+459 IEEDSADP
-467 IELAAALAKLVQGD
+467 LELAAALAKLVQGD
-481 QPLLLDES
+481 QPLLLDDSVTEPAS
-489 KPDPL
+489 DRAG
-494 LSQPS
+494 
-499 REFERRDQ
+499 REFERRDFGDRAP
-507 RDFGDRDFNRGDRPA
+507 RDFGDRGDRPA
-522 RRMPGLEPRPL
+522 RRMPSLEPRPL
-533 KDNPDVKMER
+533 KDNPDVEMER
-543 FRVDVGAHHGV
+543 YRVDVGAHHGV

-565 EANLESR
+565 EANIESR

-577 EIADDFS
+577 DIADDFS
-584 TVDLPKGMSAE
+584 TVDLPKGMTAD
-595 VMEVIK
+595 VLEVIK

-610 MITPYTEV
+610 MITRYTEV
-618 PEGTRSAAP
+618 PAGSNTAP
-627 RQFRD
+627 RPPRSD
-632 RPFNKER
+632 
-639 RPFNKDRREGNREG
+639 RPFNKDRRPSGDRPFNKSGERREG
-653 GFDKGRKFGNKRREH
+653 GFNKDRKFGGNKRRD
-668 NS
+668 S

>member
-1 MGRHI
+1 
-6 LGRLFER
+6 
-13 RITFFKTAGQS
+13 
-24 GAIIAAFLL
+24 
-33 FRGVNRL
+33 
-40 PKYLEES
+40 
-47 MSDTEHL
+47 MSDTEQL
-54 PLFDELGL
+54 PLFSELGL
-62 AAPILKALH
+62 AAPVLKALQ

-86 PPLLAG
+86 PHLMAG

-115 RLEAGSRSTQILVL
+115 RLEAGNRNTQVLVL
-129 APTRELAIQVS
+129 APTRELALQVA

-147 SHMPDFQVLPIYGGS
+147 KHMPDFHVLPIYGGS
-162 SYDTQIRALRRGAQV
+162 SYETQTRALRRGAQV

-190 RKSLDLSGLRALV
+190 RKNLDLSGLKALV

-223 EQCPAGRQVAL
+223 EQCPSTRQVAL
-234 FSATMPEQIRR
+234 FSATMPDQIRR

-250 LKQPKEIKIASK
+250 LKQPKEIKIVSK
-262 TATAT
+262 TSTAP
-267 TIRQRYWQVTGS
+267 TIRQRYWQVTGL
-279 HKLEA
+279 HKLDA

-290 VESYEALLVFVR
+290 VEPYEAVLVFVR

-331 LRERTVEKLR
+331 LRERTVDKLR

-396 FVAPRERRMLRSIE
+396 FVAPRERRMLRAIE
-410 HATRQS
+410 HATRQA
-416 IEPMKMPTMADINQ
+416 IEPMKMPSTEDINQ
-430 HRLTKFKE
+430 HRMTKFKE

-448 LETYYELVNEL
+448 LELYLNLVNEL
-459 VQEESVDP
+459 IEEDSADP
-467 IELAAALAKLVQGD
+467 LELAAALAKLVQGD
-481 QPLLLDES
+481 QPLLLDDSIPEPQFGS
-489 KPDPL
+489 ND
-494 LSQPS
+494 
-499 REFERRDQ
+499 RGGRDFERRDGGS
-507 RDFGDRDFNRGDRPA
+507 DFADRGDRPA
-522 RRMPGLEPRPL
+522 RRMPSLEPRPL
-533 KDNPDVKMER
+533 KDNPDVEMER
-543 FRVDVGAHHGV
+543 YRVDVGAHHGV

-565 EANLESR
+565 EANIESR

-577 EIADDFS
+577 DIADDFS
-584 TVDLPKGMSAE
+584 TVDLPKGMTAD
-595 VMEVIK
+595 VLEVIK

-610 MITPYTEV
+610 MITRYTEV
-618 PEGTRSAAP
+618 PAGSNTAP
-627 RQFRD
+627 RPPRSD
-632 RPFNKER
+632 
-639 RPFNKDRREGNREG
+639 RPFNKDRRPSGDRPFNKSGERREG
-653 GFDKGRKFGNKRREH
+653 GFNKDRKFGGNKRRD
-668 NS
+668 S

>member
-1 MGRHI
+1 
-6 LGRLFER
+6 
-13 RITFFKTAGQS
+13 
-24 GAIIAAFLL
+24 
-33 FRGVNRL
+33 
-40 PKYLEES
+40 
-47 MSDTEHL
+47 MSDTHTEQM
-54 PLFDELGL
+54 PLFSELGL
-62 AAPILKALH
+62 AAPVLKALQ

-86 PPLLAG
+86 PHLMAG

-115 RLEAGSRSTQILVL
+115 RLEAGNRNTQILVL
-129 APTRELAIQVS
+129 APTRELALQVA

-147 SHMPDFQVLPIYGGS
+147 KHMPDFHVLPIYGGS
-162 SYDTQIRALRRGAQV
+162 SYETQTRALRRGAQV

-190 RKSLDLSGLRALV
+190 RKNLDLSGLKALV

-223 EQCPAGRQVAL
+223 EQCPATRQVAL
-234 FSATMPEQIRR
+234 FSATMPDQIRR

-250 LKQPKEIKIASK
+250 LKQPKEIKIITK
-262 TATAT
+262 TSTAP
-267 TIRQRYWQVTGS
+267 TIRQRYWQVTGL
-279 HKLEA
+279 HKLDA

-290 VESYEALLVFVR
+290 VEPYEAVLVFVR

-331 LRERTVEKLR
+331 LRERTVDKLR

-396 FVAPRERRMLRSIE
+396 FVAPRERRMLRAIE
-410 HATRQS
+410 HATRQA
-416 IEPMKMPTMADINQ
+416 IEPMKMPSTEDINQ
-430 HRLTKFKE
+430 HRMTKFKE

-448 LETYYELVNEL
+448 LEIYVNLVNEL
-459 VQEESVDP
+459 IEEDSADP
-467 IELAAALAKLVQGD
+467 LELAAALAKLVQGD
-481 QPLLLDES
+481 QPLLLDDSIPEPAS
-489 KPDPL
+489 DRAG
-494 LSQPS
+494 
-499 REFERRDQ
+499 REFERRDFGDRAP
-507 RDFGDRDFNRGDRPA
+507 RDFGDRGDRPA
-522 RRMPGLEPRPL
+522 RRMPSLEPRPL
-533 KDNPDVKMER
+533 KDNPDVEMER
-543 FRVDVGAHHGV
+543 YRVDVGAHHGV

-565 EANLESR
+565 EANIESR

-577 EIADDFS
+577 DIADDFS
-584 TVDLPKGMSAE
+584 TVDLPKGMTAD
-595 VMEVIK
+595 VLEVIK

-610 MITPYTEV
+610 MITRYTEV
-618 PEGTRSAAP
+618 PAGSNTAP
-627 RQFRD
+627 RPPRSD
-632 RPFNKER
+632 
-639 RPFNKDRREGNREG
+639 RPFNKDRRPSGDRPFNKSGERREG
-653 GFDKGRKFGNKRREH
+653 GFNKDRKFGGNKRRD
-668 NS
+668 S

>member
-1 MGRHI
+1 
-6 LGRLFER
+6 
-13 RITFFKTAGQS
+13 
-24 GAIIAAFLL
+24 
-33 FRGVNRL
+33 
-40 PKYLEES
+40 
-47 MSDTEHL
+47 MSDTEQL
-54 PLFDELGL
+54 PLFSELGL
-62 AAPILKALH
+62 AAPVLKALQ

-86 PPLLAG
+86 PHLMAG

-115 RLEAGSRSTQILVL
+115 RLEAGNRNTQILVL
-129 APTRELAIQVS
+129 APTRELALQVA

-147 SHMPDFQVLPIYGGS
+147 KHMPDFHVLPIYGGS
-162 SYDTQIRALRRGAQV
+162 SYETQTRALRRGAQV

-190 RKSLDLSGLRALV
+190 RKNLDLSGLKALV

-223 EQCPAGRQVAL
+223 EQCPATRQVAL
-234 FSATMPEQIRR
+234 FSATMPDQIRR

-250 LKQPKEIKIASK
+250 LKQPKEIKIITK
-262 TATAT
+262 TSTAP
-267 TIRQRYWQVTGS
+267 TIRQRYWQVTGL
-279 HKLEA
+279 HKLDA

-290 VESYEALLVFVR
+290 VEPYEAVLVFVR

-331 LRERTVEKLR
+331 LRERTVDKLR

-396 FVAPRERRMLRSIE
+396 FVAPRERRMLRAIE
-410 HATRQS
+410 HATRQA
-416 IEPMKMPTMADINQ
+416 IEPMKMPSTEDINQ
-430 HRLTKFKE
+430 HRMTKFKE

-448 LETYYELVNEL
+448 LEIYVNLVNEL
-459 VQEESVDP
+459 IEEDSADP
-467 IELAAALAKLVQGD
+467 LELAAALAKLVQGD
-481 QPLLLDES
+481 QPLLLDDSITEPAS
-489 KPDPL
+489 DRAG
-494 LSQPS
+494 
-499 REFERRDQ
+499 REFERRDFGDRAP
-507 RDFGDRDFNRGDRPA
+507 RDFGDRGDRPA
-522 RRMPGLEPRPL
+522 RRMPSLEPRPL
-533 KDNPDVKMER
+533 KDNPDVEMER
-543 FRVDVGAHHGV
+543 YRVDVGAHHGV

-565 EANLESR
+565 EANIESR

-577 EIADDFS
+577 DIADDFS
-584 TVDLPKGMSAE
+584 TVDLPKGMTAD
-595 VMEVIK
+595 VLEVIK

-610 MITPYTEV
+610 MITRYTEV
-618 PEGTRSAAP
+618 PAGSNTAP
-627 RQFRD
+627 RPPRSD
-632 RPFNKER
+632 
-639 RPFNKDRREGNREG
+639 RPFNKDRRPSGDRPFNKSGERREG
-653 GFDKGRKFGNKRREH
+653 GFNKDRKFGGNKRRD
-668 NS
+668 S